1 MKRLIV
7 ILGPTAVGKTDYSIE
22 VARHYGS
29 PIISCDSRQIY
40 REMRIGTAVPSP
52 DQLAAVKHYFIR
64 SHSVTEPYTAG
75 KYEIEALR
83 LIHRLFDEGH
93 DTLVMCGGSG
103 FYIDAVC
110 NGLDDFPEADP
121 ELRRQLNA
129 RLTSEGV
136 ESLRLDLRRLDPES
150 YATIDI
156 ANGQR
161 VIRAL
166 EVCLMTGRP
175 FSSFKTSPCRQR
187 DFAIEK
193 IGLTRPREELYARIN
208 SRVYGM
214 VKAGLVEEVRS
225 LLPFRE
231 LTALQTVGYRE
242 IFAWFDYMAT
252 TSAPDNY
259 DTTMT
264 ARPGSPDIDL
274 SDTGQER
281 NVTEYP
287 GRQQTDMQKREKLG
301 TGTGKAD
308 MQTKG
313 ELCIR
318 TGKADMQKKGKL
330 GTEKGDGPVYSLER
344 AIELIQRNTRHYA
357 KRQMSWW
364 KRDREIRWLS
374 L

>member
-1 MKRLIV
+1 
-7 ILGPTAVGKTDYSIE
+7 
-22 VARHYGS
+22 
-29 PIISCDSRQIY
+29 
-40 REMRIGTAVPSP
+40 
-52 DQLAAVKHYFIR
+52 
-64 SHSVTEPYTAG
+64 
-75 KYEIEALR
+75 
-83 LIHRLFDEGH
+83 
-93 DTLVMCGGSG
+93 MCGGSG

-281 NVTEYP
+281 NGTEYP